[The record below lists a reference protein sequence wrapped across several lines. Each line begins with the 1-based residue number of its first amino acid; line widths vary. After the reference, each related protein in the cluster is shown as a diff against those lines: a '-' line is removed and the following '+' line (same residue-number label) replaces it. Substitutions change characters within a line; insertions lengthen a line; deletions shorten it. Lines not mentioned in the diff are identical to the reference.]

1 MKTTKTKLIASIT
14 AAVCIAAGAGLIIA
28 KTAKNP
34 PMVGGYTSST
44 NEKPPKPIP
53 NVTDENGNDISGE
66 KYYAMPAKMAFT
78 AATYADESG
87 NEVNSAVTANI
98 IATITPNNAANK
110 KVDWSAAFKNPES
123 EWASGKTLSDYIGV
137 MPAADGSLSATV
149 TCKQPFTGEIVVVC
163 VTRQGKY
170 VATCTVT
177 YAGQPT
183 EITLAGSTQET
194 DGAYR
199 FGIGNTYEYAIE
211 MSNPFGAVGEKFN
224 DISVSV
230 TGVGQVVLGYMEH
243 FQAQNKDKW
252 YDASDKTV
260 EYDSLKD
267 ALISASY
274 ANGKLT
280 IKTLSAVEDFYRGTG
295 RMDGGRTIFYEGKF
309 RSYVTDCYFNVTLTE
324 RNSGC
329 SKTIKVVYDP
339 GVVTGVNM
347 SQNEMEF

>member
-1 MKTTKTKLIASIT
+1 MKKYKVKTLLASALIAGMAGTFCLSGCGKIS
-14 AAVCIAAGAGLIIA
+14 AATISVTQEQDQTEQAKPVKIA
-28 KTAKNP
+28 KLSMASTIISSHAGSVNANQTVSKKIQAIIEPSTAKNA
-34 PMVGGYTSST
+34 S
-44 NEKPPKPIP
+44 
-53 NVTDENGNDISGE
+53 
-66 KYYAMPAKMAFT
+66 
-78 AATYADESG
+78 
-87 NEVNSAVTANI
+87 
-98 IATITPNNAANK
+98 
-110 KVDWSAAFKNPES
+110 VDWSV
-123 EWASGKTLSDYIGV
+123 EWGEKQNGEVTDYLTV
-137 MPAADGSLSATV
+137 TPDADGSLSATV

-163 VTRQGKY
+163 VTRQGGY

-183 EITLAGSTQET
+183 DITLAGEVSET

-252 YDASDKTV
+252 YDTSDETV

-267 ALISASY
+267 ALISASF

-309 RSYVTDCYFNVTLTE
+309 RSYVSECYFNVTLTE
-324 RNSGC
+324 QNSGC

>member
-1 MKTTKTKLIASIT
+1 MSKKIQA
-14 AAVCIAAGAGLIIA
+14 IIEPS
-28 KTAKNP
+28 TAKNA
-34 PMVGGYTSST
+34 S
-44 NEKPPKPIP
+44 
-53 NVTDENGNDISGE
+53 
-66 KYYAMPAKMAFT
+66 
-78 AATYADESG
+78 
-87 NEVNSAVTANI
+87 
-98 IATITPNNAANK
+98 
-110 KVDWSAAFKNPES
+110 VDWSV
-123 EWASGKTLSDYIGV
+123 EWGEKQKAEVTDYLTV
-137 MPAADGSLSATV
+137 TPDSDGSLSATV

-170 VATCTVT
+170 VATCIVT

-183 EITLAGSTQET
+183 DITLTGSTQET

-224 DISVSV
+224 DIAVSV

-252 YDASDKTV
+252 YDTSDETV

-274 ANGKLT
+274 DSGTLT
-280 IKTLSAVEDFYRGTG
+280 IKTLSAAEDFYRGTG

-309 RSYVTDCYFNVTLTE
+309 RSYVTECYFNVTLTE

-347 SQNEMEF
+347 SQSEMEF

>member
-1 MKTTKTKLIASIT
+1 MKKYKVKTLLASALIAGM
-14 AAVCIAAGAGLIIA
+14 AGTFCLSGCGKISAEIPVKQSEMVQEQPVKIA
-28 KTAKNP
+28 KLSMDGTIITPHAGSVNANQTVSKKIQAIIEPSTAKNA
-34 PMVGGYTSST
+34 S
-44 NEKPPKPIP
+44 
-53 NVTDENGNDISGE
+53 
-66 KYYAMPAKMAFT
+66 
-78 AATYADESG
+78 
-87 NEVNSAVTANI
+87 
-98 IATITPNNAANK
+98 
-110 KVDWSAAFKNPES
+110 VDWSV
-123 EWASGKTLSDYIGV
+123 EWGEKQNGAVTDYLTV
-137 MPAADGSLSATV
+137 TPDSDGSLSATV

-163 VTRQGKY
+163 VTRQGGY

-183 EITLAGSTQET
+183 DITLAGEVSET

-199 FGIGNTYEYAIE
+199 FGIGNTYEYAVE

-230 TGVGQVVLGYMEH
+230 TGVGQVILGYMEH
-243 FQAQNKDKW
+243 FQTQNKDKW
-252 YDASDKTV
+252 YDASDTTV

-267 ALISASY
+267 ALISANY

-309 RSYVTDCYFNVTLTE
+309 RSYVSECYFNVTLTE
-324 RNSGC
+324 QNSGC

-347 SQNEMEF
+347 SQSEMEF

>member
-1 MKTTKTKLIASIT
+1 MKKYKAKTLLLSAFIAGMVGTFCLSGCGKSSVVPIPVTQEQSQTGQAKPVKIAKLSMDR
-14 AAVCIAAGAGLIIA
+14 AAVSLLSESVGEQKTVSKKIQAIIEPS
-28 KTAKNP
+28 TAKNA
-34 PMVGGYTSST
+34 S
-44 NEKPPKPIP
+44 
-53 NVTDENGNDISGE
+53 
-66 KYYAMPAKMAFT
+66 
-78 AATYADESG
+78 
-87 NEVNSAVTANI
+87 
-98 IATITPNNAANK
+98 
-110 KVDWSAAFKNPES
+110 VDWSV
-123 EWASGKTLSDYIGV
+123 EWGEKQKAEVTDYLTV
-137 MPAADGSLSATV
+137 TPDLDGSLSATV

-163 VTRQGKY
+163 VTRQGGY

-183 EITLAGSTQET
+183 DITLAGEISET

-224 DISVSV
+224 DIAVSV

-252 YDASDKTV
+252 YDTSDETV

-274 ANGKLT
+274 DSGTLT

-309 RSYVTDCYFNVTLTE
+309 RSYVSDCYFNVTLTE

>member
-1 MKTTKTKLIASIT
+1 MKKYKVKTLLASALIAGMAGTFCLSGCGKIS
-14 AAVCIAAGAGLIIA
+14 AATISVTQEQDQTEQAKPVKIA
-28 KTAKNP
+28 KLSMASTIISSHAGSVNANQTVSKKIQAIIEPSTAKNA
-34 PMVGGYTSST
+34 S
-44 NEKPPKPIP
+44 
-53 NVTDENGNDISGE
+53 
-66 KYYAMPAKMAFT
+66 
-78 AATYADESG
+78 
-87 NEVNSAVTANI
+87 
-98 IATITPNNAANK
+98 
-110 KVDWSAAFKNPES
+110 VDWSV
-123 EWASGKTLSDYIGV
+123 EWGEKQNGEVTDYLTV
-137 MPAADGSLSATV
+137 TPDADGSLSATV

-163 VTRQGKY
+163 VTRQGGY

-183 EITLAGSTQET
+183 DITLAGEVSET

-252 YDASDKTV
+252 YDTSDETV

-267 ALISASY
+267 ALISASF

-339 GVVTGVNM
+339 GVVTSVNM

>member
-1 MKTTKTKLIASIT
+1 MKKYKAKTLLLSALIAGMVGAFCLSGCGKSS
-14 AAVCIAAGAGLIIA
+14 AAPISVTQEQSQTGQAKSVKIA
-28 KTAKNP
+28 KLSMDRVAVSLLSESAGEQKTVSKKIQAIIEPSTAKN
-34 PMVGGYTSST
+34 
-44 NEKPPKPIP
+44 
-53 NVTDENGNDISGE
+53 VT
-66 KYYAMPAKMAFT
+66 
-78 AATYADESG
+78 
-87 NEVNSAVTANI
+87 
-98 IATITPNNAANK
+98 
-110 KVDWSAAFKNPES
+110 VDWSV
-123 EWASGKTLSDYIGV
+123 EWGEKQNGEVTDYLTV
-137 MPAADGSLSATV
+137 TPDSDGSLSATV
-149 TCKQPFTGEIVVVC
+149 TCKQPFSGEIVVVC

-170 VATCTVT
+170 VATCIVT

-183 EITLAGSTQET
+183 DITLTGSTQET
-194 DGAYR
+194 EGAYR

-224 DISVSV
+224 DIVVSV

-252 YDASDKTV
+252 YDTSDETV

-267 ALISASY
+267 ALISASF

-309 RSYVTDCYFNVTLTE
+309 RSYVTECYFNVTLTE
-324 RNSGC
+324 QNSGC

>member
-1 MKTTKTKLIASIT
+1 MVKKTLKKWLIPLFVVGMVGTFCLSGCGKIS
-14 AAVCIAAGAGLIIA
+14 AATISVTQEQSQTEQAKPVKIA
-28 KTAKNP
+28 KLSMDRVAVSLLSENAGEQKTVSKKIQAIIEPSTAKNA
-34 PMVGGYTSST
+34 S
-44 NEKPPKPIP
+44 
-53 NVTDENGNDISGE
+53 
-66 KYYAMPAKMAFT
+66 
-78 AATYADESG
+78 
-87 NEVNSAVTANI
+87 
-98 IATITPNNAANK
+98 
-110 KVDWSAAFKNPES
+110 VDWSV
-123 EWASGKTLSDYIGV
+123 EWGEKQNGAVTDYLTV
-137 MPAADGSLSATV
+137 TPDSDGSLSATV

-163 VTRQGKY
+163 VTRQGGY

-183 EITLAGSTQET
+183 DITLTGSTQET

-199 FGIGNTYEYAIE
+199 FGIGNTYEYTVE
-211 MSNPFGAVGEKFN
+211 MSNPFGSVGEKFN
-224 DISVSV
+224 NVTVSV
-230 TGVGQVVLGYMEH
+230 TGVGQVILGYMEH

-252 YDASDKTV
+252 YDASDTTV

-274 ANGKLT
+274 ADGKLT
-280 IKTLSAVEDFYRGTG
+280 IKTVSAVEDFYRGTG

-309 RSYVTDCYFNVTLTE
+309 RSYVTECYFNVTLTE

>member
-1 MKTTKTKLIASIT
+1 MKKYRAKTLLLSALIAGMVGTFCLSGCGKIS
-14 AAVCIAAGAGLIIA
+14 AEIPVNQSEIVQEQPVKIA
-28 KTAKNP
+28 KLSMASTIISPLAGSVNANQTVSKKIQAIIEPSTAKN
-34 PMVGGYTSST
+34 TS
-44 NEKPPKPIP
+44 
-53 NVTDENGNDISGE
+53 
-66 KYYAMPAKMAFT
+66 
-78 AATYADESG
+78 
-87 NEVNSAVTANI
+87 
-98 IATITPNNAANK
+98 
-110 KVDWSAAFKNPES
+110 VDWSV
-123 EWASGKTLSDYIGV
+123 EWGEKQNGAVTDYLTV
-137 MPAADGSLSATV
+137 TPDSDGSLSATV

-183 EITLAGSTQET
+183 DITLTGNTQET

-199 FGIGNTYEYAIE
+199 FGIGNTYEYAVE

-224 DISVSV
+224 NVTVSV
-230 TGVGQVVLGYMEH
+230 TGVGQVMLGYMEH
-243 FQAQNKDKW
+243 FKAQDKDVW
-252 YDASDKTV
+252 YDASNETV

-274 ANGKLT
+274 DSGTLT

>member
-1 MKTTKTKLIASIT
+1 MKKYKVKTLLASALIAGMAGTFCLSGCGKIS
-14 AAVCIAAGAGLIIA
+14 AATISVTQEQDQTEQAKPVKIA
-28 KTAKNP
+28 KLSMASTIISSHAGSVNANQTVSKKIQAIIEPSTAKNA
-34 PMVGGYTSST
+34 S
-44 NEKPPKPIP
+44 
-53 NVTDENGNDISGE
+53 
-66 KYYAMPAKMAFT
+66 
-78 AATYADESG
+78 
-87 NEVNSAVTANI
+87 
-98 IATITPNNAANK
+98 
-110 KVDWSAAFKNPES
+110 VDWSV
-123 EWASGKTLSDYIGV
+123 EWGEKQNGEVTDYLTV
-137 MPAADGSLSATV
+137 TPDADGSLSATV

-163 VTRQGKY
+163 VTRQGGY

-183 EITLAGSTQET
+183 DITLAGEVSET

-199 FGIGNTYEYAIE
+199 FGIGNTYEYAVE
-211 MSNPFGAVGEKFN
+211 MSNPFGSVGEKFN
-224 DISVSV
+224 NVTVSV
-230 TGVGQVVLGYMEH
+230 TGVGQVILGYMEH
-243 FQAQNKDKW
+243 FQTQNKDKW
-252 YDASDKTV
+252 YDASDTTV

-309 RSYVTDCYFNVTLTE
+309 RSYVSECYFNVTLTE
-324 RNSGC
+324 QNSGC

>member
-1 MKTTKTKLIASIT
+1 MKKYKVKTLLASALIAGM
-14 AAVCIAAGAGLIIA
+14 AGTFCLSGCGKISVATISVTQEQDQTEQAKPVKIA
-28 KTAKNP
+28 KLSMDGTNIAPHAGSVNANQTVSKKIQAIIEPSTAKN
-34 PMVGGYTSST
+34 
-44 NEKPPKPIP
+44 
-53 NVTDENGNDISGE
+53 VT
-66 KYYAMPAKMAFT
+66 
-78 AATYADESG
+78 
-87 NEVNSAVTANI
+87 
-98 IATITPNNAANK
+98 
-110 KVDWSAAFKNPES
+110 VDWSV
-123 EWASGKTLSDYIGV
+123 EWGEKQKAEVTDYLTV
-137 MPAADGSLSATV
+137 TPDADGSLSATV
-149 TCKQPFTGEIVVVC
+149 TCKQPFKGEIVVVC

-183 EITLAGSTQET
+183 DITLTGSTQET

-199 FGIGNTYEYAIE
+199 FGIGNTYEYAVE

-224 DISVSV
+224 DIAVSV
-230 TGVGQVVLGYMEH
+230 TGVGQVILGYMEH
-243 FQAQNKDKW
+243 FQTQNKDKW
-252 YDASDKTV
+252 YDASDETV

-267 ALISASY
+267 ALISASF

-309 RSYVTDCYFNVTLTE
+309 RSYVTECYFNVTLTE
-324 RNSGC
+324 QNSGC

>member
-1 MKTTKTKLIASIT
+1 MKKYKAKTLLLSALIAGMVGTFCLSGCGKSF
-14 AAVCIAAGAGLIIA
+14 AAPISVTQEQSQTGQAKPVKIA
-28 KTAKNP
+28 KLSMASTIISPLSESAGEQKTVSKKIQAIIEPSTA
-34 PMVGGYTSST
+34 
-44 NEKPPKPIP
+44 
-53 NVTDENGNDISGE
+53 ENAS
-66 KYYAMPAKMAFT
+66 
-78 AATYADESG
+78 
-87 NEVNSAVTANI
+87 
-98 IATITPNNAANK
+98 
-110 KVDWSAAFKNPES
+110 VDWSV
-123 EWASGKTLSDYIGV
+123 EWGEKQNGAVTDYLTV
-137 MPAADGSLSATV
+137 TPDADGSLSATV

-163 VTRQGKY
+163 ITRQGGY

-183 EITLAGSTQET
+183 EITLTGSTQET
-194 DGAYR
+194 EGAYR
-199 FGIGNTYEYAIE
+199 FGIGNTYEYAVE

-243 FQAQNKDKW
+243 FKSSGKDVW
-252 YDASDKTV
+252 YDASNETA

-274 ANGKLT
+274 ESGVLK

-329 SKTIKVVYDP
+329 EKTVKVVYDP
-339 GVVTGVNM
+339 GAVTGVNT
-347 SQNEMEF
+347 SVSEMEF

>member
-1 MKTTKTKLIASIT
+1 MKKYKAKTLLLSALIAGMVGTFCLSGFGKSSVAPISVT
-14 AAVCIAAGAGLIIA
+14 QEQSRTGQAKPVKIAKLSMDRAAVSLLSESAGEQKTVSKKIQAIIEPS
-28 KTAKNP
+28 TAKNA
-34 PMVGGYTSST
+34 S
-44 NEKPPKPIP
+44 
-53 NVTDENGNDISGE
+53 
-66 KYYAMPAKMAFT
+66 
-78 AATYADESG
+78 
-87 NEVNSAVTANI
+87 
-98 IATITPNNAANK
+98 
-110 KVDWSAAFKNPES
+110 VDWSV
-123 EWASGKTLSDYIGV
+123 EWGEKQNGEVTDYLTV
-137 MPAADGSLSATV
+137 TPDSDGSLSATV
-149 TCKQPFTGEIVVVC
+149 TCKQPFSGEIVVVC

-183 EITLAGSTQET
+183 DMALSGNTPET

-211 MSNPFGAVGEKFN
+211 MSNPFGLVGEKFN

-252 YDASDKTV
+252 YDTSDETV

-267 ALISASY
+267 ALISASF

-347 SQNEMEF
+347 SRNEMEF